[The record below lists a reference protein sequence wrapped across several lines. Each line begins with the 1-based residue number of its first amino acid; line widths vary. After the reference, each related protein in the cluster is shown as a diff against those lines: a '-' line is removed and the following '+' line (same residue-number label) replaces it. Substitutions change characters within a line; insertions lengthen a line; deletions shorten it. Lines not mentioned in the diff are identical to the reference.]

1 MTFQN
6 YHETFLDDEGIRDIA
21 DVIKTEK
28 PLFAEGEDPS
38 MLEMGDSQTET
49 AHKKTGKR
57 SEAFAKYEQS
67 VLAEMSRRPLR
78 KWAWDVVVSYLW

>member
-1 MTFQN
+1 
-6 YHETFLDDEGIRDIA
+6 LDDEGIRDIA

-38 MLEMGDSQTET
+38 MLEMGDSQQDTQV
-49 AHKKTGKR
+49 HKRTGKR

-67 VLAEMSRRPLR
+67 VLAEMSRRPPHFSQL
-78 KWAWDVVVSYLW
+78 K